1 MPDNLKSFKE
11 EDSDDME
18 ESEDLDS
25 SDQSDEEDYLNEE
38 EHKQLTLKL
47 KTQQEKMK
55 SMMRNGKGRS
65 SIGGG
70 SSQAPKQYNNL
81 TESVRRTSIAFNLIQ
96 ERYFQKSSGRAAQ
109 QNYEDVDE
117 TLAKQYKVLHP
128 VSRRG
133 D

>member
-47 KTQQEKMK
+47 KT
-55 SMMRNGKGRS
+55 
-65 SIGGG
+65 
-70 SSQAPKQYNNL
+70 
-81 TESVRRTSIAFNLIQ
+81 
-96 ERYFQKSSGRAAQ
+96 
-109 QNYEDVDE
+109 
-117 TLAKQYKVLHP
+117 
-128 VSRRG
+128 
-133 D
+133 